1 MSTCGAAR
9 LASTPTG
16 EGHMSMSDEERA
28 RRADDAARIRHS
40 TELEG
45 GRTSEAARAIQD
57 QYVRGEID
65 AQELMRRT
73 FALDSDDDGV
83 RP

>member
-1 MSTCGAAR
+1 
-9 LASTPTG
+9 
-16 EGHMSMSDEERA
+16 MSMSDEERA